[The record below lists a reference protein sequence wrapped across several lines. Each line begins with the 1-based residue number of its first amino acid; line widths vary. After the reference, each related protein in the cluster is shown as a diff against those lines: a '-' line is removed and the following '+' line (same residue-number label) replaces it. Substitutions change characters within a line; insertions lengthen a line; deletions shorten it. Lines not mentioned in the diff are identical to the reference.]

1 MEIIKGSHRMRK
13 EEWNM
18 NTRRELK
25 REKVLLLVMS
35 D

>member
-1 MEIIKGSHRMRK
+1 MEIIKGSHGMRI

-25 REKVLLLVMS
+25 REVLLLVMS